1 MIKTLELR
9 IILAAFPLLLCT
21 ASFAEENSAPL
32 TSLPSVVDYTNGNG
46 WAGGIGA
53 QIEFAAEFNGSDHSV
68 LSLKPEGAVQ
78 WRSGDHML
86 FWEGFDLNHT
96 ELGWR
101 GLMQNKWLI
110 ESGVRHEIVIPSS
123 YSRRAGINDLP
134 HRGSHILGF
143 FDAKH
148 SLGSGWKNWVS
159 GRLQAGSGQYG
170 WQAKISAG
178 HTFLGGPASNGAEVI
193 LFSTFGSEDNI
204 NNYFGVSEFDSAVSG
219 LQEINLKGG
228 YRSSGLNI
236 IYRKNVSE
244 HIQITAKAGIELYS
258 SEIKK
263 SELVGNASETSAGLS
278 VTWIF

>member
-1 MIKTLELR
+1 MIKTLGLR
-9 IILAAFPLLLCT
+9 IILAALSLLLCT
-21 ASFAEENSAPL
+21 VSFAEKNSAPL
-32 TSLPSVVDYTNGNG
+32 TSLPSVVDYTKDNG
-46 WAGGIGA
+46 WAGGVGA
-53 QIEFAAEFNGSDHSV
+53 QIEFSAEFNGSDHSI
-68 LSLKPEGAVQ
+68 LSLKPEGAIQ

-123 YSRRAGINDLP
+123 SSRRAGINDLP

-143 FDAKH
+143 FDAKY
-148 SLGSGWKNWVS
+148 SLGNDWKNWVS

-178 HTFLGGPASNGAEVI
+178 HTFFDGPANNGAEVI
-193 LFSTFGSEDNI
+193 LFSTFGSKDNI

-219 LQEINLKGG
+219 LQEISLKGG
-228 YRSSGLNI
+228 YRSSGLDI
-236 IYRKNVSE
+236 VYRKNMSE
-244 HIQITAKAGIELYS
+244 NIQVTAKTGIERYS
-258 SEIKK
+258 HDIKK
-263 SELVGNASETSAGLS
+263 SELVSNASKTSGELS
-278 VTWIF
+278 VVWMF